1 MIDALM
7 FTLIIFGAI
16 AFIGAMIAVSSA
28 PEPDEEENEDE
39 SR

>member
-7 FTLIIFGAI
+7 LTLIIFGAI
-16 AFIGAMIAVSSA
+16 AFVGAMIAISAA
-28 PEPDEEENEDE
+28 PEPDEEEDEDE